1 MKRAAIDRNHG
12 RLSINR
18 QCELLGL
25 NRSTFYAPRLVGVD
39 PEDLELMRKI
49 DEIYTQRPYYGSR
62 RIKVEL
68 WRRFKLCVNRKRVQ
82 RLMRKMRIAGIGF
95 TRSASKPSPG
105 HRVYPYLLRQ
115 VTIDYADQVWSA
127 DITYIPMRRGFM
139 YLVAIIDW
147 FSRYVLSWRLSN
159 TLDNSFCV
167 AALGEALAAGRCPD
181 IFNTDQ
187 GAQFTSEAFP
197 GALEDR
203 GIAISMDG
211 RGRALDNVFIERL
224 WRSVKYE
231 CVYLHDYQS
240 AFTLNGGLA
249 EYFRFY
255 NTDRPHQS
263 LDYQIPGEIYLNQEE
278 STDAHSRRDFA
289 GLADRPA
296 ALRRVTHDPFSGRGG
311 QPGKEA
317 PAPGKIHTLKSVAGC
332 P

>member
-68 WRRFKLCVNRKRVQ
+68 WRRFELCVNRKRVQ
-82 RLMRKMRIAGIGF
+82 RLMRQMRIAGIGF
-95 TRSASKPSPG
+95 TRSASKPAPG

-115 VTIDYADQVWSA
+115 VTIDHADQVWSA
-127 DITYIPMRRGFM
+127 DITYIPMRHGFM

-167 AALGEALAAGRCPD
+167 AALEDALAAGRCPA

-187 GAQFTSEAFP
+187 GAQFTSEAFTAP
-197 GALEDR
+197 LADR

-231 CVYLHDYQS
+231 CVYLHDHQS
-240 AFTLNGGLA
+240 AFALNAGLT
-249 EYFRFY
+249 EYFQFY

-263 LDYQIPGEIYLNQEE
+263 LDYQIPGEIYLNQEK
-278 STDAHSRRDFA
+278 STDDQSRRDSA
-289 GLADRPA
+289 GLAHRPT

-311 QPGKEA
+311 QPCKEA
-317 PAPGKIHTLKSVAGC
+317 PAPGKSHTLKLVAGC

>member
-1 MKRAAIDRNHG
+1 
-12 RLSINR
+12 
-18 QCELLGL
+18 
-25 NRSTFYAPRLVGVD
+25 
-39 PEDLELMRKI
+39 MRKI
-49 DEIYTQRPYYGSR
+49 DEIYMQRPYYGSR
-62 RIKVEL
+62 RLKVEL
-68 WRRFKLCVNRKRVQ
+68 WRRFEVCVNRKRVQ
-82 RLMRKMRIAGIGF
+82 RLMRQMRIAGIGI
-95 TRSASKPSPG
+95 TRSASKAAPG

-115 VTIDYADQVWSA
+115 VTIDHADQVWSA

-147 FSRYVLSWRLSN
+147 FSRYVLSWRLAN
-159 TLDNSFCV
+159 TLDSSFCV
-167 AALGEALAAGRCPD
+167 AALEDALATGRCPE

-187 GAQFTSEAFP
+187 GAQFTSEAFTAP
-197 GALEDR
+197 LADR

-240 AFTLNGGLA
+240 ALALNRGLA

-278 STDAHSRRDFA
+278 STDAHSRRDSA
-289 GLADRPA
+289 GLAHRPT
-296 ALRRVTHDPFSGRGG
+296 ALRRVNVPFSGRGG
-311 QPGKEA
+311 QPCKEA
-317 PAPGKIHTLKSVAGC
+317 PASRKTHTLKLVAGC